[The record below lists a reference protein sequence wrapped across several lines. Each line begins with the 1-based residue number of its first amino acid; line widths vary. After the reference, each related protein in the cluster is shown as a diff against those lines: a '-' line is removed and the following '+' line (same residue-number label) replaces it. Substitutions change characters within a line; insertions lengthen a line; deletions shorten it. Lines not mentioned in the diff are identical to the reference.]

1 MNKNAKILIASLVIS
16 VEMVVL
22 GYGAKNHL
30 NEVNSLNNQINALND
45 ENNEIKLEIDIYK
58 SEIESKNN
66 EIESLNQQI
75 DEITSELEYARQKI
89 EEYNRIVVFNQHNVK
104 IVSNAT
110 LEHMQR
116 ALSGTGLYQDCQSFI
131 DAEKT
136 YGVNAFFIAAI
147 AAQESGWGTSE
158 RAIYQNNLTGH
169 AVYNSGARGTYFNSR
184 YESIMNTAEL
194 LKNEYLTPGGSCY
207 NGNSIVDVNKKYCFL
222 EDKITIDYNWSLKIA
237 EIAEDLAYKAND
249 FEKI

>member
-1 MNKNAKILIASLVIS
+1 MKMNKTATALTLTVSLGMMASGYVAKSYLEKI
-16 VEMVVL
+16 
-22 GYGAKNHL
+22 
-30 NEVNSLNNQINALND
+30 NSLNYQIEQLQNEND
-45 ENNEIKLEIDIYK
+45 ETKKSIENYENEIN
-58 SEIESKNN
+58 SR
-66 EIESLNQQI
+66 QAQI
-75 DEITSELEYARQKI
+75 DELNQKIDEMSSELEYARQKI

-147 AAQESGWGTSE
+147 AAQESGWGTSD

-169 AVYNSGARGTYFNSR
+169 AVYNSSARGTYFNSR
-184 YESIMNTAEL
+184 YESIMDTAEL
-194 LKNEYLTPGGSCY
+194 LKNEYLTPGGSYY
-207 NGNSIVDVNKKYCFL
+207 NGHSIVDVNKKYCFL